1 VDIQQDAGPAPEN
14 GAFTPFGPFYEDALA
29 MTMETSRIDHGI
41 SNGKARALHTASET
55 LDAMAF
61 SDAFEA
67 IVDNIETVIKGKTDV
82 VRLSLVAILCE
93 GHILFEDV
101 PGTGKSMLARAIAQS
116 INATSNRVQCT
127 PDMLPG
133 DITGSSILDTKTST
147 FEFRPGPIFTNV
159 LLSDEINRATPKT
172 QSALLEAMAER
183 RVSVDGVTRDLPRP
197 FLVLATQ
204 NPVEQAG
211 TFPLPEAQLDRFLF
225 KLSMGYMSR
234 DTEFEVMFDNS
245 KQLTIEELGPV
256 IDTNVVRA
264 MIEYAANIEVSPE
277 VGYYMVDLVQA
288 SRKDP
293 SVAMG
298 GSPRAAIALLR
309 ASRCLAASDGRE
321 HVYPDDVR
329 AVLRPVMAHRI
340 VLNPDAMLRGDTID
354 AVLERMTAAVKP
366 PLSARGRSS
375 AKAEA

>member
-1 VDIQQDAGPAPEN
+1 
-14 GAFTPFGPFYEDALA
+14 
-29 MTMETSRIDHGI
+29 MTMESRIVHTTQ
-41 SNGKARALHTASET
+41 NGEGRAVHIASEAI
-55 LDAMAF
+55 DAMAF
-61 SDAFEA
+61 SAAFEA
-67 IVDNIETVIKGKTDV
+67 IVENIETVIKGKTEV
-82 VRLSLVAILCE
+82 VRLALVVILCE
-93 GHILFEDV
+93 GHIPVEDV
-101 PGTGKSMLARAIAQS
+101 PGPGKSMLARAIAQS
-116 INATSNRVQCT
+116 VNATSTRVQCT

-133 DITGSSILDTKTST
+133 DITGSSILDQKQGT

-204 NPVEQAG
+204 NPVELAG

-245 KQLTIEELGPV
+245 VQLSIEDLGAV
-256 IDTNVVRA
+256 IDTAVVRA
-264 MIEYAANIEVSPE
+264 MIDYATRIEVSPE
-277 VGYYMVDLVQA
+277 VGYYIVDLVHA

-298 GSPRAAIALLR
+298 GSPRAGAAPRAPLGRSVRRRRCARCGR
-309 ASRCLAASDGRE
+309 ASTGSSTPSRRDRCGAASCRCNGSSGS
-321 HVYPDDVR
+321 PAR
-329 AVLRPVMAHRI
+329 ARSPSSGSCCCGSWPGSWPARPC
-340 VLNPDAMLRGDTID
+340 T
-354 AVLERMTAAVKP
+354 
-366 PLSARGRSS
+366 SS
-375 AKAEA
+375 P